1 MTKKRKR
8 NTLLPTN
15 EDTTGPYFPLYF
27 SDESYEDLTHIH
39 SGVVA
44 APKGQHIVLQGRILD
59 RNGNLAN
66 GAMRCH
72 FTYSKGTGN

>member
-1 MTKKRKR
+1 MPKKQQR
-8 NTLLPTN
+8 NILLPTN
-15 EDTTGPYFPLYF
+15 EDTTGPYFPVYF

-44 APKGQHIVLQGRILD
+44 GPKGQHIILRGRVLD

-66 GAMRCH
+66 GVLLE
-72 FTYSKGTGN
+72 FW